1 MCIEST
7 EYIFCS
13 NVKSLEPPSIVG
25 VVLLHLSVLYQIYCQ
40 CSLTALPPLPDKC
53 LVC

>member
-1 MCIEST
+1 VCIESP

-25 VVLLHLSVLYQIYCQ
+25 VVLLHLSVLSNVLSVFIN
-40 CSLTALPPLPDKC
+40 SPPPFAR
-53 LVC
+53 

>member
-25 VVLLHLSVLYQIYCQ
+25 VVLLHLSVLSNVLSVFIN
-40 CSLTALPPLPDKC
+40 SPSPFAR
-53 LVC
+53 

>member
-1 MCIEST
+1 VCIEST

-25 VVLLHLSVLYQIYCQ
+25 VVLLHLSVLSNVLSVFIN
-40 CSLTALPPLPDKC
+40 SPSPFAR
-53 LVC
+53 